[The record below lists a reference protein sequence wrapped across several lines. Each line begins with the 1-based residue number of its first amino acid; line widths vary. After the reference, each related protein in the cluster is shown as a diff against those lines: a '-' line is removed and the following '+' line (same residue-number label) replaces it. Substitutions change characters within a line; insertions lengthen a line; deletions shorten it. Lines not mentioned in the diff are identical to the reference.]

1 MYLKMSAAF
10 LGIYIYIIIQVKFT
24 FRKTRSHSGIL
35 MKQLINHLQQIGMI
49 SLLDLGWTPD
59 IKDYFSIQ
67 EYFSFASEELISID
81 CLIID
86 IPGNLLAKRVI
97 ITYLLPIILSL
108 FSTAVFITTYNI
120 DRFWRRRLT
129 KNYLIMQT
137 RASVVVIVY
146 LLFPEILRKCF
157 SLMNCTEI
165 DNKTF
170 EKVLLYSPDVVC
182 WSSEHVKYVLMSSLP
197 GIAVWGFL
205 VPLIVWYYLWVY
217 KDNPT
222 LFSALNSRPIFPAE
236 SESKRKI
243 FPENGVTSKE
253 ISNSLD
259 PNDLKQQ
266 KDTLIKVQ
274 QSIEALPRNLDNNNI
289 NESKKKVT
297 SQNFVEDLS
306 DPKLPSA
313 SNISN
318 STLKDG
324 RRTSFAEKLK
334 NKIKRRSSAGDNLDV
349 HSAALLVRFFYK
361 GYHQKY
367 YFWELVMFS
376 KKFILIFISTFT
388 EVFPSGTKATILLIL
403 LTFYLFL
410 QTRYQPFESR
420 YLNRL
425 EYLSLIATFATAN
438 VGLMLYSEEIRLIS
452 RVFLVA
458 IIILNIAFIMLWLK
472 TFVTAVFF
480 PAKDLA
486 MRGSVIPAL
495 HPNLGSAK

>member
-1 MYLKMSAAF
+1 MTAAF

-24 FRKTRSHSGIL
+24 FRKTRSNSGIL
-35 MKQLINHLQQIGMI
+35 MKQLINHLQQISMI

-120 DRFWRRRLT
+120 DRFWRKRLT

-137 RASVVVIVY
+137 RASVVVIIY

-197 GIAVWGFL
+197 GIAVWGFI
-205 VPLIVWYYLWVY
+205 VPLIVWYYLWIY

-222 LFSALNSRPIFPAE
+222 LFSALNSRPAFPAE

-243 FPENGVTSKE
+243 FPESERSSKDYQ
-253 ISNSLD
+253 ISADQKKAVGSLE
-259 PNDLKQQ
+259 
-266 KDTLIKVQ
+266 KVQ
-274 QSIEALPRNLDNNNI
+274 KNLEV
-289 NESKKKVT
+289 NEFRKMNPDELAPKKI
-297 SQNFVEDLS
+297 SSENFVEDLPDS
-306 DPKLPSA
+306 KRPSA
-313 SNISN
+313 SNIGVLDESV
-318 STLKDG
+318 KDM

-334 NKIKRRSSAGDNLDV
+334 SKIKRRSSAGENLDV

-367 YFWELVMFS
+367 YYWELVMFS

-388 EVFPSGTKATILLIL
+388 EVFPSGTKATILLII

-458 IIILNIAFIMLWLK
+458 IIILNIAFIFLWIK
-472 TFVTAVFF
+472 TFFTAVMF
-480 PAKDLA
+480 PAKESA
-486 MRGSVIPAL
+486 MRGSILPLVQV
-495 HPNLGSAK
+495 AKRESIN